1 MNAFAIVANEPSGLV
16 AFKVGFGGC
25 AAPRP
30 FFASATNAVINQD
43 ERVPNG
49 APVLDA
55 FFSEHKENFI
65 SRRALPI
72 PRPPTRHRRI
82 HRSEARRV
90 GKECVSKCR
99 SRVSP

>member
-1 MNAFAIVANEPSGLV
+1 MIRRPPRSTRTDTLFPDTTLFRSANEPSGLV

-65 SRRALPI
+65 SRRTLPI

-82 HRSEARRV
+82 HS
-90 GKECVSKCR
+90 SL
-99 SRVSP
+99 